1 MAIDMTQFEIVR
13 ELFDLT
19 GARWTLPVLVELRAG
34 RHRFGELAREIGG
47 VSQKQLTI
55 TLRELERHG
64 FVLRSAFA
72 TIPPRVEY
80 ELTELGRDLVKT
92 TRELGRFAV
101 QHRPDIEAARAR
113 FDERAVD

>member
-1 MAIDMTQFEIVR
+1 MATDIHQLDFVR
-13 ELFDLT
+13 ELFDLA
-19 GARWTLPVLVELRAG
+19 GARWTLPVLVGLRDG

-80 ELTELGRDLVKT
+80 ELTALGRDLVKT
-92 TRELGRFAV
+92 TRALGMFAV
-101 QHRPDIEAARAR
+101 QHRPDIEAAMAK
-113 FDERAVD
+113 FDERAAD